1 MRIWQIHELGEPID
15 RLRLDEVEAPSQARV
30 SWRSRSTRWG

>member
-15 RLRLDEVEAPSQARV
+15 RLQLDEVDAPEPGEGEAAIAV
-30 SWRSRSTRWG
+30 DVWG